1 MVEYEIYLNN
11 SKRLYEWLTTQ
22 PNLINISAY
31 DQDKIYCEFNHTA
44 GEQATFKENIIERLA
59 EVDIGG
65 NTFELLIPN
74 LKLIKTDMPLYICE
88 LNPGITKTNIGA
100 TYVNIFTDFSGR
112 PFFVDTTGFTKLAV
126 QILWTKGAG
135 TGVQTMRIVDHAN
148 DTQVLESGSLG
159 LTAGQSDDF
168 PNVTI
173 PLAFRNFI
181 GKWRLQAKSTVPGD
195 DPIFVGFRIYLRR

>member
-1 MVEYEIYLNN
+1 MEYDIYINN
-11 SKRLYEWLTTQ
+11 GKRLWEWISQQ
-22 PNLINISAY
+22 PNLVTLTAY
-31 DQDKIYCEFNHTA
+31 NPDKIYCEFNHDA
-44 GEQATFKENIIERLA
+44 GQASTFKEELIARFG
-59 EVDIGG
+59 EVDIGN
-65 NTFELLIPN
+65 NTFEQLLPQ

-100 TYVNIFTDFSGR
+100 IYVNIFTDFSGR

-181 GKWRLQAKSTVPGD
+181 GKWRLQAKSTVAGD
-195 DPIFVGFRIYLRR
+195 DPVFVGIRIYLRR